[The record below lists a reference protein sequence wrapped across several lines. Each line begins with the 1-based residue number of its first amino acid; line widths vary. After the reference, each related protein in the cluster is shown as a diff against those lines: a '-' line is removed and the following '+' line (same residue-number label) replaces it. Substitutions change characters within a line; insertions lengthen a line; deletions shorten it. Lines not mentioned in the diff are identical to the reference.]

1 MKLPPYVCSTCVRTF
16 TRRSSASRHNF
27 NIHFGQGTIVK
38 TLEYI
43 IEKCGSPYLPASFSI
58 GNRNSSNQSRLSFNS
73 RNKSNISDAAGR
85 RFFLNDKKLS
95 NSNPYN
101 SAFRSTKAFEGK
113 KFFHAPSTLDY
124 RTDHTMSQSFAS
136 KLAEVKKLFLKYV
149 GPSAALDA
157 HMNCLASFT
166 SIPEHRAE
174 LDKYLA
180 WLRSYF
186 RYFDDLT
193 QLAN

>member
-43 IEKCGSPYLPASFSI
+43 IEKCGSPYLPASFI
-58 GNRNSSNQSRLSFNS
+58 GNRNASNQSRP
-73 RNKSNISDAAGR
+73 RNKSNNSDAAGR
-85 RFFLNDKKLS
+85 RFILNDVGS
-95 NSNPYN
+95 NSNPCVN
-101 SAFRSTKAFEGK
+101 AIKSTKAFEGK
-113 KFFHAPSTLDY
+113 KFFHTASTLETSDY

-149 GPSAALDA
+149 GPSADLDA

-186 RYFDDLT
+186 RDFDDLT